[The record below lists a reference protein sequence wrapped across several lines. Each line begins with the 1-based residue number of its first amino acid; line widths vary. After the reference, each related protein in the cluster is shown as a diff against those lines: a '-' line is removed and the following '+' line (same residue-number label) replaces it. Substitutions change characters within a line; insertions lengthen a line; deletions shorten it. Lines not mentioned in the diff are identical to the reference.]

1 MNNIKYFRK
10 ELGLTITELSERSKL
25 AVGYLSDI
33 ENNKGKNPTKDV
45 MERIAAALERNVV
58 DVFYSD
64 IEIGQ
69 VSD

>member
-45 MERIAAALERNVV
+45 MERISAALERNVV

-64 IEIGQ
+64 IEVGQ